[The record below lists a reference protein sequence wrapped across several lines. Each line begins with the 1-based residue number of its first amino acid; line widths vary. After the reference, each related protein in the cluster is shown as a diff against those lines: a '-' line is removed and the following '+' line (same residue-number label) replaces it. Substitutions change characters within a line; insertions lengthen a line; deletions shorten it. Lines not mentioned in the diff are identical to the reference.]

1 MAILGDIQKRAGLLI
16 GVIGFSLAAFILGEL
31 ISSRSFFSSGN
42 VKGVAVIKGKN
53 IDPREYDIKTRELED
68 NFKLNNETNTID
80 QTTRDQIQEQA
91 WNEMLSEKILGD
103 QYDKLGI
110 FVSDRELLEMTTGNN
125 VHPQVK
131 QAFTNPQTGQFDKNT
146 VIQYINTLDQ
156 QDPKSKAQWLGFEK
170 AIMKE
175 RTKQKYE
182 NLIGKS
188 IYINKHELKEDFKYK
203 NSSANVIIA
212 KADYSS
218 INDAE
223 VEISDSDLQAVYE
236 ENKLNYK
243 QEASCKLEYVQ
254 FDVIPSSKDREE
266 ASDYINSRVEAF
278 KNAENDS
285 VFVLINSDSRFDN
298 NFYKKGTLFPAIDEV
313 AFAGAVGD
321 FVAPFEENGFFK
333 MAKIYDVINF
343 PDSVKANHILIAY
356 AGAERAN
363 PNVTRSPQEAQT
375 LADSL
380 YTVIKENKG
389 LYDNIART
397 MSDGPTRTKGGDLGW
412 FKENMMAPPFNDFC
426 FTNKKGQLGL
436 VQTTFGFH
444 IIEIIN
450 QGGGEKRVKMA
461 IVDREIKIGQK
472 TRNSI
477 YQLATKFA
485 GENNT
490 SEKFNQ
496 AATDNNIAIRTA
508 PNVKERDKNL
518 PGLTNIRKLIRWAFE
533 AEIGAVSTVVDA
545 DEAYVVAKLVERI
558 DNGIPPLE
566 QIKPVVQA
574 EAVKKKKAEMLIAKA
589 NESTSVE
596 QFAQTFSVKIDSLQ
610 NLNFSSPFVAGIGSE
625 PNVVGV
631 ISSLSTG
638 QTSKPIQGNT
648 GIFIARVLNRKDA
661 PEHTNFIGVKQQMAQ
676 AMNQRAKFELFN
688 ALKESANVTDN
699 RGKLY

>member
-31 ISSRSFFSSGN
+31 ISSRSFFSSGS

-53 IDPREYDIKTRELED
+53 IDPREFDIKTRELED
-68 NFKLNNETNTID
+68 NYKLNNETNSID
-80 QTTRDQIQEQA
+80 ESTRDQIQEQA

-146 VIQYINTLDQ
+146 VIQYVNSLDQ

-188 IYINKHELKEDFKYK
+188 IYINKYELAQDFKNK
-203 NSSANVIIA
+203 NSSAAVILA

-218 INDAE
+218 IPDTE
-223 VEISDSDLQAVYE
+223 VEISDADLKAVYE

-243 QEASCKLEYVQ
+243 QDASCKLEYVQ
-254 FDVIPSSKDREE
+254 FDIVPSSEDREE
-266 ASDYINSRVEAF
+266 ASSYINSRVDAF

-285 VFVLINSDSRFDN
+285 VFVIINSDNRFDN
-298 NFYKKGTLFPAIDEV
+298 NYYKKGTLSPAIDEI
-313 AFAGAVGD
+313 AFSGAIGD
-321 FVAPFEENGFFK
+321 FIAPFEENGYFK
-333 MAKIYDVINF
+333 MAKIYDIINF
-343 PDSVKANHILIAY
+343 PDSVKANHILISY
-356 AGAERAN
+356 QGAERAN
-363 PNVTRSPQEAQT
+363 PNVTRTPQEAKT

-380 YTVIKENKG
+380 YAVIKENRSA
-389 LYDNIART
+389 YDNIART

-426 FTNKKGQLGL
+426 FTNKKGDLGL
-436 VQTTFGFH
+436 VQTSFGFH
-444 IIEIIN
+444 IIEIKN

-461 IVDREIKIGQK
+461 IVDAEIKVSEK

-477 YQLATKFA
+477 YQTATKFA

-490 SEKFNQ
+490 AEKFVQ
-496 AATDNNIAIRTA
+496 AATDNNIAIRNA

-518 PGLTNIRKLIRWAFE
+518 PGLTNVRKLVRWAYE

-545 DEAYVVAKLVERI
+545 DEAYVVARLLERI
-558 DNGIPPLE
+558 DTGIPPLE

-574 EAVKKKKAEMLIAKA
+574 EAMKRKKAEMIISKA
-589 NESTSVE
+589 ASATSIE
-596 QFAQTFSVKIDSLQ
+596 QFAQMYNVKIDSVPSLS
-610 NLNFSSPFVAGIGSE
+610 FASPFIPGVGSE

-631 ISSLSTG
+631 ISTLSSG
-638 QTSKPIQGNT
+638 QTSKPIEGST
-648 GIFIARVLNRKDA
+648 GVFIAKVLSKVDA
-661 PEHTNFIGVKQQMAQ
+661 PDNTNFILAKQQMSQ
-676 AMNQRAKFELFN
+676 ALNQRAKFELFN